1 MSDEEVYFVDD
12 SDDIVDD
19 GDVNE
24 GEEDSNQFCEEDTPN
39 LEDQTPEEIYQTAK
53 GNLNFQDELALKQ
66 FSTIVS
72 MEDIEEKLK
81 AKSTLQLTILCSF
94 LSDIETTLNYF
105 DETLNYVNK
114 EILKSKHL
122 NKLVNEVI
130 SKLYTSEDNLRKFL
144 DTASEKIDVASYP
157 TLSLDIK
164 LKRIE
169 IELKYANFSLAKKLV
184 FNAEQNIPTSL
195 DINDSEMCRSA
206 LKVLVYKIELA
217 QNEHDQHQIETY
229 YKKAISIK
237 ITNIPPRLSAVLKQV
252 EGELLILNQ
261 KFQQA
266 KQILFDSFKLF
277 SDSGSKKSTE
287 VLPFYVLATMATKD
301 TIDIFLSKD
310 ISIYQNHPL
319 VAPIRQLYQFY
330 LNNDI
335 VGYKIK
341 KIEAQKTF
349 FNKFYNNLIDNI
361 ESYVNMKS
369 IAIFCQKYS
378 SVKIQ
383 FIYESLL
390 TEDEKINL
398 NKLNE
403 NDKKLNFEKNLKI
416 IKNQIIELI
425 INNKLDA
432 EIDNNT
438 QIVTLKSKN
447 DSLFLNPLNNLI
459 QIMEN
464 NSLNL
469 LKKKKFF

>member
-1 MSDEEVYFVDD
+1 
-12 SDDIVDD
+12 
-19 GDVNE
+19 
-24 GEEDSNQFCEEDTPN
+24 
-39 LEDQTPEEIYQTAK
+39 
-53 GNLNFQDELALKQ
+53 
-66 FSTIVS
+66 
-72 MEDIEEKLK
+72 
-81 AKSTLQLTILCSF
+81 
-94 LSDIETTLNYF
+94 
-105 DETLNYVNK
+105 
-114 EILKSKHL
+114 
-122 NKLVNEVI
+122 
-130 SKLYTSEDNLRKFL
+130 
-144 DTASEKIDVASYP
+144 
-157 TLSLDIK
+157 
-164 LKRIE
+164 
-169 IELKYANFSLAKKLV
+169 
-184 FNAEQNIPTSL
+184 
-195 DINDSEMCRSA
+195 
-206 LKVLVYKIELA
+206 
-217 QNEHDQHQIETY
+217 
-229 YKKAISIK
+229 
-237 ITNIPPRLSAVLKQV
+237 
-252 EGELLILNQ
+252 
-261 KFQQA
+261 
-266 KQILFDSFKLF
+266 
-277 SDSGSKKSTE
+277 
-287 VLPFYVLATMATKD
+287 MATKD